1 MNKSNYTG
9 GSFRFELLDLS
20 QWDWKTA
27 ASIFLDVWYWCSRLL
42 VILRHQVIH
51 SLQQRLP
58 LCTSGPNIVARITV
72 AENLVTYWITYGWKR
87 PFWCLDFPWSV
98 AEEKWE
104 LLPLWTGRGLH
115 LTRDTNRGLSGW
127 SQSLSVCK
135 AKPGLTI
142 YRANRNQDQDAR
154 KGCA

>member
-1 MNKSNYTG
+1 MRLENSCINLPWCLILVQHTFGHLKSPGYPQP
-9 GSFRFELLDLS
+9 S
-20 QWDWKTA
+20 A
-27 ASIFLDVWYWCSRLL
+27 ASSLVHIRPEYSGQNKVIFP
-42 VILRHQVIH
+42 I
-51 SLQQRLP
+51 
-58 LCTSGPNIVARITV
+58 ITV

-142 YRANRNQDQDAR
+142 YRTNRNQDQDAR